1 MKIFCV
7 VFLFDFVKNGFL
19 IVLKFKNKRNIN
31 KVVMSFIIYF
41 EIVNKMVC
49 YMVIILLRKFQIVKL
64 ILYIKVGC

>member
-49 YMVIILLRKFQIVKL
+49 YMVIILLRKF
-64 ILYIKVGC
+64 